1 MFRTLRV
8 MDLAVI
14 GIVTMVASIGIP
26 GWLGVKDMPA
36 VIALT
41 MGMACPAARRMIA
54 WRRGAEPL
62 RFGSEQAPM
71 PLILLAMIPWVLLP
85 SLHHMPWHAVAT
97 VGTLRMDLPLAIRW
111 AGVALTIIGVLRP
124 MAATV
129 RGTGRIRSTAY
140 IETVGLFASTGSGFV
155 GVIALSWLFLKG
167 RVALKSIPQA
177 EIAVTPTESA
187 LA

>member
-14 GIVTMVASIGIP
+14 GIVTMVASVGIP

-97 VGTLRMDLPLAIRW
+97 LGALRVDLPPAIRW
-111 AGVALTIIGVLRP
+111 AGVVLTIAGVLRP
-124 MAATV
+124 MAATL
-129 RGTGRIRSTAY
+129 RGTSRIRSSAY
-140 IETVGLFASTGSGFV
+140 IETAGLFLATGSFFLGTL
-155 GVIALSWLFLKG
+155 ATAWLVLEMRGLGASRRPAANAFEP
-167 RVALKSIPQA
+167 RVVAA
-177 EIAVTPTESA
+177 
-187 LA
+187 

>member
-14 GIVTMVASIGIP
+14 GVVTMVASVGIP
-26 GWLGVKDMPA
+26 GWLGVKDTPA

-62 RFGSEQAPM
+62 RFGSEQAPT

-85 SLHHMPWHAVAT
+85 ALHHMPWHAVAT
-97 VGTLRMDLPLAIRW
+97 LGTLRVDLPPAVRW
-111 AGVALTIIGVLRP
+111 AGVVLTVVGVLRP
-124 MAATV
+124 MAATL
-129 RGTGRIRSTAY
+129 RGTGRIRSAAY
-140 IETVGLFASTGSGFV
+140 VETVGLFIATGSIFIGT
-155 GVIALSWLFLKG
+155 IAFSWLLL
-167 RVALKSIPQA
+167 RARL
-177 EIAVTPTESA
+177 AVEHTLQRDLT
-187 LA
+187 LAAA